1 MEEPNREALISEEDT
16 DKETERFSV
25 RVEEGTTI
33 SLPFSIVMEEEEG
46 DIVSSRSLRMMN
58 IAAAFGFSIG
68 WQVIV
73 DGDES
78 SDEIREMTAS
88 DPLPF

>member
-1 MEEPNREALISEEDT
+1 
-16 DKETERFSV
+16 
-25 RVEEGTTI
+25 
-33 SLPFSIVMEEEEG
+33 MEEEEG
-46 DIVSSRSLRMMN
+46 DIVSSRFIRTVKV
-58 IAAAFGFSIG
+58 AAAFGFSIG

>member
-1 MEEPNREALISEEDT
+1 
-16 DKETERFSV
+16 
-25 RVEEGTTI
+25 
-33 SLPFSIVMEEEEG
+33 MEEEEG
-46 DIVSSRSLRMMN
+46 DIVSSISLR
-58 IAAAFGFSIG
+58 IVKVAVAFGFSIG

>member
-1 MEEPNREALISEEDT
+1 
-16 DKETERFSV
+16 
-25 RVEEGTTI
+25 
-33 SLPFSIVMEEEEG
+33 MEEEEG
-46 DIVSSRSLRMMN
+46 DIVSSRSLRTVKV
-58 IAAAFGFSIG
+58 AAAFGFSIG

-73 DGDES
+73 DGDKS